1 MIELFLSQPE
11 GSKYRSCFMEAAS
24 FANILQM

>member
-1 MIELFLSQPE
+1 MMWSYLYHSLSE
-11 GSKYRSCFMEAAS
+11 ANTGLMEAAS